1 VVLAMNTAR
10 RLLPYARRHW
20 RALGVVLVTMGVSV
34 ALDVLRPW
42 PTKILVDH
50 VLGREPA
57 PDWLG
62 RWADALPGPGGTEGL
77 LLWVC
82 VGTVLIFL
90 LGAAAS
96 TVSTV
101 AAVTFGQ
108 RTVYDL
114 GADLFRHL
122 QRLSLV
128 FHARRPLGDTVGRVT
143 GDTYCVQ
150 MFITDTALPLLQSL
164 LTLGSMFVI
173 MWRLEPTLT
182 LLTLAVTPFLAIL
195 IRVFGRPMKKR
206 SRFRRDLEGRL
217 MSIVEQALGAIPAV
231 QAFTR
236 EELEEERFRRCADE
250 TVAAYRRAVLAD
262 MAFKLLVGLVTAAG
276 TAAIMWLG
284 ARYALRGQVSVG
296 TVLVF
301 LAYLAA
307 LYSPLGSMVYTTS
320 TWHAAAANADR
331 VLEILDLTPDVHD
344 RPGARDLPLKGHVR
358 YEGVTFGYGPEPV
371 LKEVSLEAK
380 PGEVIAVVG
389 PTGAG
394 KTTLVNLLVRFFDPW
409 SGRVTVDGHDVRD
422 LQVRSLRRQVALVLQ
437 DPFLFPLTVA
447 ENLAYGRPDATREQV
462 VAAAVAANADEFV
475 RRLPDGYDTVIGQRG
490 ATLSGG
496 EKQRLSIARALLKS
510 APILILDEPTSA
522 LDARTESLLLGALE
536 RLMAGRTTF
545 IIAHRLSTIRGADR
559 ILVLEGGK
567 IVEHGRHDELL
578 ARDTLYAHLYRQ
590 QTDFARHEPPPA
602 AVAGHAA
609 GSGHE

>member
-1 VVLAMNTAR
+1 MNTAL

-20 RALGVVLVTMGVSV
+20 RGLGVVFATMGVSV

-42 PTKILVDH
+42 PMKILVDH
-50 VLGREPA
+50 VLDSQPL
-57 PDWLG
+57 PDWLRRG
-62 RWADALPGPGGTEGL
+62 ADTLPGPGGTEGL
-77 LLWVC
+77 LLAVC

-90 LGAAAS
+90 LGAITS
-96 TVSTV
+96 TKSTV

-122 QRLSLV
+122 QRLSLL

-150 MFITDTALPLLQSL
+150 MFITDTFLPLVQSL
-164 LTLGSMFVI
+164 LTLGSMFFV

-182 LLTLAVTPFLAIL
+182 LLTLAVTPFLVVL
-195 IRVFGRPMKKR
+195 IRVFGRPMKRR

-250 TVAAYRRAVLAD
+250 TVAAYRRAVLAN
-262 MAFKLLVGLVTAAG
+262 MLFKLLVGLVTAVG

-284 ARYALRGQVSVG
+284 TRYALRGQVTVG

-307 LYSPLGSMVYTTS
+307 LYTPLGSMVYTTS
-320 TWHAAAANADR
+320 TWHTAAANADR
-331 VLEILDLTPDVHD
+331 VLEILDLTPDVCD
-344 RPGARDLPLKGHVR
+344 RPGAREVPLVGHVR
-358 YEGVTFGYGPEPV
+358 YEGVTFGYGSEPV
-371 LKEVSLEAK
+371 IRGVSLEVK
-380 PGEVIAVVG
+380 PGEVIAIVG

-422 LQVRSLRRQVALVLQ
+422 LRVRALRRQVALVLQ
-437 DPFLFPLTVA
+437 EPFLFPLTVA
-447 ENLAYGRPDATREQV
+447 ENLAYGRPDATRDEIA
-462 VAAAVAANADEFV
+462 AAAVAAGADEFI
-475 RRLPDGYDTVIGQRG
+475 RRLPDGYDTVIGERG

-496 EKQRLSIARALLKS
+496 EKQRLSIARALVKD
-510 APILILDEPTSA
+510 APILILDEPTAA
-522 LDARTESLLLGALE
+522 LDARTEALLLRALE

-545 IIAHRLSTIRGADR
+545 VIAHRLSTIRGADR
-559 ILVLEGGK
+559 ILVLDNGAV
-567 IVEHGRHDELL
+567 VEQGRHGELL
-578 ARDTLYAHLYRQ
+578 AQGGLYARLYRQ
-590 QTDFARHEPPPA
+590 QMDIVRHDAVPA
-602 AVAGHAA
+602 GGGATNGEV
-609 GSGHE
+609 